1 MYIWQYTSS
10 SYGVL
15 FQSVAVSTMRRRSA
29 RPEAF
34 LHAKERPMFRG
45 LRSAST
51 EHNQVWLGLPAG
63 LLQSG
68 RGLRIAA
75 ESTTSTSPSATWTVG
90 HGAGLPNWIILVLDQ
105 LIWSPKAAASSCNL
119 PTEQKILEPVFPSP
133 KKANLISDLLIS
145 DQPARA
151 MPGTSDQQSKAMFLL
166 RISNEL
172 QIDHI

>member
-105 LIWSPKAAASSCNL
+105 LIWSPKAAASSCITVRARTRTSSISASNATSSAK
-119 PTEQKILEPVFPSP
+119 PMSVKISC
-133 KKANLISDLLIS
+133 S
-145 DQPARA
+145 
-151 MPGTSDQQSKAMFLL
+151 
-166 RISNEL
+166 
-172 QIDHI
+172 